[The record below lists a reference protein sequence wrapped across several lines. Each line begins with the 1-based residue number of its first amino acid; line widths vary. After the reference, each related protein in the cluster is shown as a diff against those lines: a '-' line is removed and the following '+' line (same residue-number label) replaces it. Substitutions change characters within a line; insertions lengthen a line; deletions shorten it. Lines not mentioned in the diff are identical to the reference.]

1 MDKATRDAL
10 YKAYEA
16 TEKEVEQSERTM
28 DRHKAEL
35 HKIMEDPDGC
45 RNSYLFAECQSFSEA
60 FAKYDKAK
68 AIRDSIAEYLGISAP
83 EKEVE

>member
-16 TEKEVEQSERTM
+16 TEKEVEQSERAM
-28 DRHKAEL
+28 DQYKEEL

-45 RNSYLFAECQSFSEA
+45 RNSYLFAVCQGFSEV
-60 FAKYDKAK
+60 FTKYDKAK
-68 AIRDSIAEYLGISAP
+68 AVRASLAEYLGISAP